1 MKASSLSLESK
12 NHKIIH
18 YKLNELLSASLV
30 NLLISFLIGCRRS
43 SRESKKVSNDQEL
56 V

>member
-1 MKASSLSLESK
+1 MRASSLSLESK

-30 NLLISFLIGCRRS
+30 NLLISFLIGCRS